1 MTTLYTHL
9 MPPHYRAQTE
19 RVGVL
24 GGVTVC
30 EHPVTGRP
38 GFFVHPCRTAGV
50 MNEVM
55 DRGRAQGLCGD
66 EYLVLWMG
74 AVGGCVGLCVPGVL
88 MSRGET

>member
-1 MTTLYTHL
+1 M
-9 MPPHYRAQTE
+9 
-19 RVGVL
+19 
-24 GGVTVC
+24 
-30 EHPVTGRP
+30 
-38 GFFVHPCRTAGV
+38 HPCRTAGV

-74 AVGGCVGLCVPGVL
+74 AGGGCVGLCVPGVL